1 MPKIKL
7 PKFLLANEHLL
18 IRKRAKRSMFA
29 IVKKENS
36 SIADLQEKMI
46 NDYLDKYYSGTD
58 NENNSSFYSDYY
70 IN

>member
-1 MPKIKL
+1 
-7 PKFLLANEHLL
+7 
-18 IRKRAKRSMFA
+18 MFA